1 MKRTYLDFPAVVR
14 ELGQTNDKVRYA
26 VCYKRIVEPLT
37 YGKAR
42 LFTTEQVD
50 ALRAYFATD
59 EAEGG
64 HTC

>member
-1 MKRTYLDFPAVVR
+1 MKKRYFDFPQVVR

-42 LFTTEQVD
+42 LFTPEQVE
-50 ALRAYFATD
+50 ALRAYFAAD
-59 EAEGG
+59 KGEGG
-64 HTC
+64 NA